1 MSSASI
7 PSWHVNLSDEWE
19 ATMDLSQMVVTHP
32 YPATLGRVMRS
43 FARQPDCQTCGASA
57 IRHGLLLGGLSL
69 PTSTLEA
76 VLAIR
81 ENQGTSP
88 EALRGCLAML
98 GLEAK
103 ELRKPKRKTTAAF
116 LAGLADEFA
125 QGAFL
130 VPCILTAEHWV
141 VVGAYK
147 DGAAGVVDSFFDGK
161 RKREWDLSP
170 GLGFF
175 RLTAEEMDGLDWA
188 HHVTLVRPGVWA
200 KQYKAWLP
208 ARTALLR
215 LDGVPRRRQS
225 SLTELLRRGVHQY
238 MDDAEYG
245 YRRLKLKLPG
255 AEVQMRTAD
264 PGAEPV
270 AVESLGEVL
279 VMRRLGT
286 VLDERPSAPEVVL
299 RTAALQASQMAG

>member
-1 MSSASI
+1 
-7 PSWHVNLSDEWE
+7 
-19 ATMDLSQMVVTHP
+19 MDLSHMVTAQP
-32 YPATLGRVMRS
+32 YPASLGRVMRS

-57 IRHGLLLGGLSL
+57 IRHGLLLGGLSM

-98 GLEAK
+98 GLEAR
-103 ELRKPKRKTTAAF
+103 EVRKPKRKSTAAF
-116 LAGLADEFA
+116 LDGLAGEFA

-130 VPCILTAEHWV
+130 VPCIMRAEHWV
-141 VVGAYK
+141 VIGAYK
-147 DGAAGVVDSFFDGK
+147 DGMAGVVDSFFDGK
-161 RKREWDLSP
+161 RKRSVDLTH

-175 RLTAEEMDGLDWA
+175 RLSAADLDALDWA

-200 KQYKAWLP
+200 KQYRAWLP

-215 LDGVPRRRQS
+215 LDGAPARRQP

-238 MDDAEYG
+238 LDDAEYS
-245 YRRLKLKLPG
+245 YRRLLLKLPG
-255 AEVQMRTAD
+255 SEVRMVSED
-264 PGAEPV
+264 PGRDPV
-270 AVESLGEVL
+270 AVESLGDVV

-286 VLDERPSAPEVVL
+286 VLDQRPSAPEVVL
-299 RTAALQASQMAG
+299 RTVSLRASQMAG

>member
-1 MSSASI
+1 
-7 PSWHVNLSDEWE
+7 
-19 ATMDLSQMVVTHP
+19 MDLSQMVTAHR
-32 YPATLGRVMRS
+32 YPASLGQVMRS

-88 EALRGCLAML
+88 EALRGCLTML

-103 ELRKPKRKTTAAF
+103 EIRKPKRKTTAAF
-116 LAGLADEFA
+116 LAGLADELA

-130 VPCILTAEHWV
+130 VPCIMRAEHWV
-141 VVGAYK
+141 VMGAYK

-161 RKREWDLSP
+161 RKRACDLTH

-175 RLTAEEMDGLDWA
+175 RLGAADLDALDWA
-188 HHVTLVRPGVWA
+188 HHVTLVRPGAWA
-200 KQYKAWLP
+200 KQYRAWLP

-215 LDGVPRRRQS
+215 FDGTPARRQP
-225 SLTELLRRGVHQY
+225 TMTQLLRQGVHQY
-238 MDDAEYG
+238 LDDSDYSYRHLRLHLPGSRVRMRMDD
-245 YRRLKLKLPG
+245 PG
-255 AEVQMRTAD
+255 R
-264 PGAEPV
+264 EPV
-270 AVESLGEVL
+270 AVESLGDVL

-286 VLDERPSAPEVVL
+286 VLNARPSAPEVVL
-299 RTAALQASQMAG
+299 RTMALRATQLAG